1 MPYRNTEPYL
11 QWGGKIDPLSEIRN
25 MGIITTGNVVIVK
38 HPSDTDYRTV
48 KEAVGREVF
57 FDTPQTAIDSPKIR
71 NGKNDFVIVC
81 PRDNQAPWV
90 VAGPPAG
97 ITLDKDNVHLVVLG
111 AGRSFGS
118 NSVILEQPGTAGTI
132 GTMGILRVTGNG
144 CEVAGFYVLGT
155 AGTSVGG
162 TMGDGGDGGL
172 VTVGAGVQGLDFHD
186 FKIEKTGIQ
195 WDAGTTGITG
205 TPAGDIV
212 IGSAARDI
220 TIRDGFINSGT
231 GLLASASHGIKL
243 MFNNINIRVSN
254 VEFMANHDAA
264 ASTFILNSPGTVDNA
279 LSLIVDRSKFY
290 NTGGTAT
297 ASAVGG
303 TMGVGMRAIINES
316 PGVNCTQIGTAG
328 STFVTPVYGTA
339 TVVKNPYL
347 GIGTAALVSA

>member
-90 VAGPPAG
+90 VAGTPAG
-97 ITLDKDNVHLVVLG
+97 ITLDKDNVHLVGLG

-132 GTMGILRVTGNG
+132 GTVGI
-144 CEVAGFYVLGT
+144 F
-155 AGTSVGG
+155 
-162 TMGDGGDGGL
+162 
-172 VTVGAGVQGLDFHD
+172 
-186 FKIEKTGIQ
+186 
-195 WDAGTTGITG
+195 
-205 TPAGDIV
+205 P
-212 IGSAARDI
+212 
-220 TIRDGFINSGT
+220 GT

-243 MFNNINIRVSN
+243 MFNNINIR
-254 VEFMANHDAA
+254 
-264 ASTFILNSPGTVDNA
+264 
-279 LSLIVDRSKFY
+279 
-290 NTGGTAT
+290 
-297 ASAVGG
+297 
-303 TMGVGMRAIINES
+303 
-316 PGVNCTQIGTAG
+316 
-328 STFVTPVYGTA
+328 
-339 TVVKNPYL
+339 
-347 GIGTAALVSA
+347 